1 MITAPRPDRPC
12 RGFTLLELMVVLVIV
27 ATLAGFA
34 VLAVG
39 DGGRGRMIE
48 EEVRRLEALI
58 TLARDEAILLG
69 REIAVG
75 FDRGGYTFLHRVM
88 VDDRTL
94 EWRPL
99 EDDRQLRRRQLED
112 LGLELGLHLEGVSV
126 PLDRDPEVPD
136 PHVHLG
142 SDGLMTPFEL
152 RVREGRGGDA
162 LYVLRGGADG
172 RLRIRR
178 PGETP

>member
-1 MITAPRPDRPC
+1 
-12 RGFTLLELMVVLVIV
+12 MVVLVIV

-39 DGGRGRMIE
+39 DGGRGRMVE
-48 EEVRRLEALI
+48 EAVRSLEARM

-69 REIAVG
+69 RETAVG
-75 FDRGGYTFLHRVM
+75 FHQTGYTFLHRVL

-99 EDDRQLRRRQLED
+99 EDDRPLRPRHLKD
-112 LGLELGLHLEGVSV
+112 LGLELELRLEGLPVA
-126 PLDRDPEVPD
+126 LERDPEYPD
-136 PHVHLG
+136 PHVLLG
-142 SDGLMTPFEL
+142 SDGLMTPFQL
-152 RVREGRGGDA
+152 RIRPAEGGDP
-162 LYVLRGGADG
+162 LYLLQGQMDG
-172 RLRIRR
+172 RLHIRR

>member
-1 MITAPRPDRPC
+1 MRTARRPGRPC

-39 DGGRGRMIE
+39 DGGRGRMVE
-48 EEVRRLEALI
+48 EAVRSLEARM

-69 REIAVG
+69 RETAVG
-75 FDRGGYTFLHRVM
+75 FHQAGYTFLHRVM

-99 EDDRQLRRRQLED
+99 QEDRLLRPRHLGD
-112 LGLELGLHLEGVSV
+112 LGLELELRVEGLPVALE
-126 PLDRDPEVPD
+126 RDPEHPD
-136 PHVHLG
+136 AHIVLG
-142 SDGLMTPFEL
+142 SDGMMTPFQL
-152 RVREGRGGDA
+152 RVLDSQGRDA
-162 LYVLRGGADG
+162 LYILRGRADG
-172 RLRIRR
+172 RLRIQR
-178 PGETP
+178 PGEAS